1 MANEQVIGDLFVGHG
16 YVRTYPAWEK
26 SILSTLAAH
35 ASVAIG
41 NARLFEQEQ
50 AALRQAS
57 ETNQLLA
64 RQTADTRVAAEAHER
79 LTALAAKGGDLADI
93 CTMASSMLGGCVVV
107 YDEGEQEVCSSEGQA
122 GLPEIGR
129 AHV

>member
-79 LTALAAKGGDLADI
+79 PTAPSAKGGDRADT
-93 CTMASSMLGGCVVV
+93 CPMASTRLGGRAVA
-107 YDEGEQEVCSSEGQA
+107 STA
-122 GLPEIGR
+122 G
-129 AHV
+129 

>member
-50 AALRQAS
+50 AALRQAR
-57 ETNQLLA
+57 ETNHFLA
-64 RQTADTRVAAEAHER
+64 RQTAVPRVAAHAHLL
-79 LTALAAKGGDLADI
+79 LTPLAAQALHLSAFFTI
-93 CTMASSMLGGCVVV
+93 SSIILRLCFLFSVV
-107 YDEGEQEVCSSEGQA
+107 
-122 GLPEIGR
+122 R
-129 AHV
+129 